1 MTPPP
6 SELAPVIERLRRND
20 LHGARAT
27 ADAMLIAQ
35 PGHMVLRSLAGMI
48 ACQMGDPAAGAAHL
62 RIALTAMP
70 SDRATRFNLATA
82 LAASESL
89 DEALSVCAAGDDPKL
104 QRISAWIHR
113 EQGRPE
119 QALAGY
125 EAAVAADPQDY
136 ESWNNLGN
144 LRAELGQSDAAIT
157 ALERAINLR
166 RDVPALYVNLAKL
179 LARLERHDARLRTME
194 EAAHRL
200 PSDPEVLLELGLARA
215 AARDL
220 DGAEHAFRE
229 AIRETREGF
238 TSAWL
243 ELGLLYENLNRIG
256 DLEKLVAEAEKRGI
270 EGAELGFL
278 RAWVL
283 RRQGDFA
290 AALPLAEAAPETISP
305 IRRFQLIAEIADRVG
320 QSAKAFAAFEA
331 MNQASLAEA
340 GPTNDDYR
348 AEVAAE
354 AARLTPA
361 RVAKWTRGEVTPEPP
376 APVFIAGFPRSGTT
390 LLDTLLMN
398 IPDLHVLEELP
409 VMRQVEAMID
419 PAALGGLTGAE
430 RNRMRARYFEALE
443 VIAPPP
449 RPGMTVVDK
458 YPLHMA
464 RIPLIHRV
472 FPDAKVI
479 LVERH
484 PCDSV
489 LSCFMSNF
497 QLNRAMRGFVTL
509 EGAARLYDTVFDC
522 WTRATEL
529 LPVNVH
535 RIRYERMVEDLEG
548 EMRALLGFLGL
559 EWDAQVLDNRGA
571 AAKREHIRTA
581 SYSQVTEPIYKRS
594 AGRWERYRD
603 QMAPVLPILAPWAG
617 KMGYEI

>member
-6 SELAPVIERLRRND
+6 PELAPVIERLRRGD
-20 LHGARAT
+20 LPGARAAADT
-27 ADAMLIAQ
+27 ALATHPNSL
-35 PGHMVLRSLAGMI
+35 PLRSLAGMI
-48 ACQMGDPAAGAAHL
+48 ACQLGDPSAGAVHL
-62 RIALTAMP
+62 RVALAAAP
-70 SDRATRFNLATA
+70 GDRATRFNLATA
-82 LAASESL
+82 LAASASL
-89 DEALSVCAAGDDPKL
+89 DEALSVCEAGDDPKL

-119 QALAGY
+119 RALAGY
-125 EAAVAADPQDY
+125 EAAVAADPQDF

-144 LRAELGQSDAAIT
+144 LRAELGQPDAAIA
-157 ALERAINLR
+157 ALERAINVR

-229 AIRETREGF
+229 AIRETRDGF

-243 ELGLLYENLNRIG
+243 ELGLLYENLNRID
-256 DLEKLVAEAEKRGI
+256 DLEKLVAEAEKRGV

-305 IRRFQLIAEIADRVG
+305 IRRYQLIAETADRVG

-340 GPTNDDYR
+340 GPSNDDYR
-348 AEVAAE
+348 GEVAAE

-361 RVAKWTRGEVTPEPP
+361 RVAKWTKAQVTPEPP

-419 PAALGGLTGAE
+419 PQSLGGLTGAE
-430 RNRMRARYFEALE
+430 LNRLRARYFEALE

-449 RPGMTVVDK
+449 RPDMTVVDK

-472 FPDAKVI
+472 FPDAKMI

-559 EWDAQVLDNRGA
+559 PWDEQVLDNRGA

-603 QMAPVLPILAPWAG
+603 QMAPVLPILAPWAE
-617 KMGYEI
+617 KMGYEV